1 MVKSKPLGEEVLSLF
16 LTYRLSRHKANTFLK
31 LFFCLHTTHREET
44 QSEDST
50 CLHTALG
57 HRSSSP
63 CPVPASCK
71 VTIAMHCTAGDA
83 RGTGL
88 TLVPWGSLGMQVA
101 LWCPATFRVFKKEN
115 IPRTGTVLHS
125 ALGTFLTFFLTFL
138 LFTIIYFHFSF
149 FPSCSQAKTND
160 AEVMPARSLHIQKVP
175 PNLETPKS
183 LPGTV
188 AWYFLTVSVV
198 EKSYY
203 STLEHLEPTKKPFMW
218 TF

>member
-16 LTYRLSRHKANTFLK
+16 STYRLSRHKANTFLK

-44 QSEDST
+44 PSEDST

-57 HRSSSP
+57 QRRSSP

-71 VTIAMHCTAGDA
+71 VTIATHCTAGDA

-88 TLVPWGSLGMQVA
+88 TPVPWGSLGMQVA
-101 LWCPATFRVFKKEN
+101 LSCPATFRVFKKEN
-115 IPRTGTVLHS
+115 IPRTGTILHP

-149 FPSCSQAKTND
+149 FFFSQLQPSKDKWCRSDTSTFPAHTEGTTQPGDTQISPRYSSLVFLNSICSW
-160 AEVMPARSLHIQKVP
+160 EVIL
-175 PNLETPKS
+175 
-183 LPGTV
+183 
-188 AWYFLTVSVV
+188 
-198 EKSYY
+198 
-203 STLEHLEPTKKPFMW
+203 
-218 TF
+218 